1 MNFYENPK
9 KTGCERANRLGERD
23 ARAAAGGALA
33 DAPQMPARRSRARGS
48 LCGVGKGRIEGFGF
62 ARKAFGKTVSAQ
74 REGVR
79 GRPQPPPACDGGAGN
94 DKAAGL
100 RDGGSRR

>member
-1 MNFYENPK
+1 MKIRRKLAVSGQP
-9 KTGCERANRLGERD
+9 GWGERD
-23 ARAAAGGALA
+23 ARAAAGG
-33 DAPQMPARRSRARGS
+33 GS

-74 REGVR
+74 REGGR
-79 GRPQPPPACDGGAGN
+79 GRPQPPPACDGVAGN

>member
-1 MNFYENPK
+1 MKIRRNLAVS
-9 KTGCERANRLGERD
+9 GQLGWGERD

-33 DAPQMPARRSRARGS
+33 DAPQTPARRSRARGS

-74 REGVR
+74 RVGVR
-79 GRPQPPPACDGGAGN
+79 GRPKPPPACDGGAGN

-100 RDGGSRR
+100 QDGGSRR